1 MDDHALAVLGME
13 RLRNARNALLLVL
26 IGIACPQNIKQ
37 TSITGDVCNLQ
48 AWEDWA
54 LKDNMLRFENQCRVA
69 LNALRLNIAGGHGP
83 VKEEDVY
90 EVMCSPECTLSDDL
104 HQQIMEESKCNCKQL
119 STVYSNLDADFCSA
133 NSARMLCKQYKPLKA
148 MGTRMM
154 GEQDN
159 LWAKVRPGGK
169 IVFDQIPPSDKFTY
183 IDAIRIGNWYNK
195 KESSKGSIET
205 CGDWNCP
212 LDDFMCPR
220 YEWNR
225 KWICD
230 DASALSLS
238 RVVVL
243 ISVLF
248 HAFVTLRFT

>member
-1 MDDHALAVLGME
+1 ME
-13 RLRNARNALLLVL
+13 RLRNALFLVL
-26 IGIACPQNIKQ
+26 ISIACPQNIKKNI
-37 TSITGDVCNLQ
+37 ITGDECNRQ
-48 AWEDWA
+48 VWEEWA
-54 LKDNMLRFENQCRVA
+54 LKEKMLEFENDCRVA

-90 EVMCSPECTLSDDL
+90 EVMCSPECVASDAL
-104 HQQIMEESKCNCKQL
+104 HLDIMEESKCNCKQL
-119 STVYSNLDADFCSA
+119 STVYSNLEADFCSA

-148 MGTRMM
+148 MGTRIMD
-154 GEQDN
+154 ERDD
-159 LWAKVRPGGK
+159 LWAGVRPGGK
-169 IVFDQIPPSDKFTY
+169 ITFNQIPPSDKFTY
-183 IDAIRIGNWYNK
+183 IDAIRIKNWYDK

-243 ISVLF
+243 ISALF
-248 HAFVTLRFT
+248 HAFVTLWFP